1 MSLIKKGEPSIMYK
15 FTITLLTLLF
25 LLSGCDKKENN
36 TTQLKT
42 KTDINTTVSK
52 SKATP
57 KIEFNLKTINGK
69 EFHITEIDNGL
80 KFKEIKD
87 KAIFLLF
94 FGHKCPPC
102 LREIPDLIDIQKKHK
117 DLSIVALEVQG
128 LDKEQLKSF
137 AKSKGINYNLIEL
150 EEAMNFVNYI
160 QAKAEWSGSIPF
172 LIGLNRKGKVE
183 IIHVG
188 GIIKEQLEQVYNELI
203 KE

>member
-36 TTQLKT
+36 TTQPKT
-42 KTDINTTVSK
+42 KTDTNTTVSQ
-52 SKATP
+52 SKTTQEI
-57 KIEFNLKTINGK
+57 KFNLKTIDGK
-69 EFHITEIDNGL
+69 EFHLTEIDNGL
-80 KFKEIKD
+80 EFKEIKD

-102 LREIPDLIDIQKKHK
+102 LREIPDLIEIQKEHK

-137 AKSKGINYNLIEL
+137 AKRKGINYNLITL
-150 EEAMNFVNYI
+150 GSSMNFINYI
-160 QAKAEWSGSIPF
+160 QAKASWSGSIPF
-172 LIGLNRKGKVE
+172 LIGLNKKGKVV
-183 IIHVG
+183 IINVG
-188 GIIKEQLEQVYNELI
+188 GVAKEQMEQAYKDLI